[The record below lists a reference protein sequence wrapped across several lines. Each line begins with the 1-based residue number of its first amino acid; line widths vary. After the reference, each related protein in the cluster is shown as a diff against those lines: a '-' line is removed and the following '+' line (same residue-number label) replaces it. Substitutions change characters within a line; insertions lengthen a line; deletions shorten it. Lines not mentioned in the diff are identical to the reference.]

1 MKIYIAFLI
10 STFIV
15 LLTSCDKHHAKKL
28 AGTYSCTVEYH
39 YWDISPTLIDSM
51 YTEDINIEQDG
62 KFIVV
67 LGTRIHVDSLWKEK
81 EYSTGHVYNYIKVL
95 FKNDRVYITRT
106 SGGLGGGASRSYEGN
121 KK

>member
-1 MKIYIAFLI
+1 M
-10 STFIV
+10 

-39 YWDISPTLIDSM
+39 YWNISPTLIDSM

-62 KFIVV
+62 KFVVV

-81 EYSTGHVYNYIKVL
+81 EYYEGYIHNYIKVL
-95 FKNDRVYITRT
+95 FKNDHVYITR
-106 SGGLGGGASRSYEGN
+106 SGGGLGGNASWTYEGN